1 MDTNNHLYGMWKDLY
16 DKSSKLFDEKVKE
29 DFPTQDVGKMLEMDL
44 LFKKMLNETT
54 ERYFEQVNIPNRDD
68 IFSMSSLI
76 VNVDAKVDDL
86 EELFEDTK
94 ANQVSKAEFTHEIS
108 NIKSD
113 IKTLDQKLNSILTL
127 LLSGKKQETVQK
139 ENKIQQIKKGQNTV
153 QKTENTKKQ

>member
-1 MDTNNHLYGMWKDLY
+1 MDTNNHLYEMWKDLY

-54 ERYFEQVNIPNRDD
+54 ERYFEQVNIPTRDD
-68 IFSMSSLI
+68 ISSMSSLI

-127 LLSGKKQETVQK
+127 LLSGKKQETAQK
-139 ENKIQQIKKGQNTV
+139 ENKIQQTKKGQSTV
-153 QKTENTKKQ
+153 QKTENSNM

>member
-1 MDTNNHLYGMWKDLY
+1 
-16 DKSSKLFDEKVKE
+16 
-29 DFPTQDVGKMLEMDL
+29 MDL

-68 IFSMSSLI
+68 ISSMSSLI

-86 EELFEDTK
+86 EELFEATK